1 MRRVGMDEVELVEHD
16 DASGRPDEP
25 APPRRSRRW
34 LLVPALAAVAL
45 VAVQG
50 VVQVRERAAF
60 AALARVPGVVRPVDQ
75 HVAIRWQPAAGA
87 ESVLW
92 SGLTGGGALVGLQ
105 RESDGSQALV
115 AVDEV
120 TGEQVWSTPLADAHE
135 VARDDDQGFSSIGG
149 CVGDPGDEGRAVC
162 LVSDAVMAYREDE
175 NVLVPSDL
183 SRMVVV
189 DLADGSVLA
198 DRPAPGATAF
208 AALPDGAVAV
218 GTPGADGALVVT
230 ATDLLTGRQRWQS
243 AVPSTTAEA
252 DEGGFVDRSTAI
264 YPTADGLAVVTAGR
278 RITLLDSAGSQTRA
292 TVDATNGFEADQRR
306 GTVTAFAQ
314 DDRGRETTTVMGDGP
329 SLVLDGRVASV
340 SADDGSLPGLV
351 LAADSRIR
359 AYDRSTGRERWS
371 VGHGL
376 SGSAVVA
383 RGRVYLSTPDGVVAV
398 DGRTGDELW
407 RAPVRAGRTMGDLVT
422 DGRHLLSGQMR
433 PDEPGDVTALNDWP
447 GVGELVAYR
456 FGDGGEV
463 WRVDLPGTLLGIGSV
478 GHSLLGW
485 GSTAAILG

>member
-1 MRRVGMDEVELVEHD
+1 V
-16 DASGRPDEP
+16 
-25 APPRRSRRW
+25 
-34 LLVPALAAVAL
+34 VAL
-45 VAVQG
+45 VGVQG
-50 VVQVRERAAF
+50 VVQVRERAAV

-75 HVAIRWQPAAGA
+75 HLEIRWRPAAGA

-92 SGLTGGGALVGLQ
+92 SGITSGGALVGLQ
-105 RESDGSQALV
+105 RGSDGSQALI
-115 AVDEV
+115 AVDEA
-120 TGEQVWSTPLADAHE
+120 TGEQVWSTPLADPHE
-135 VARDDDQGFSSIGG
+135 VARDDDQGFSPIGG
-149 CVGDPGDEGRAVC
+149 CVGDPGDAGRAVC

-183 SRMVVV
+183 SRLVVV
-189 DLADGSVLA
+189 DLADGSVVA
-198 DRPAPGATAF
+198 DRQAPGATAF
-208 AALPDGAVAV
+208 AALPGGVVAV

-230 ATDLLTGRQRWQS
+230 ATDPLTGRGTWQTV
-243 AVPSTTAEA
+243 VPSDTAGP
-252 DEGGFVDRSTAI
+252 DEGGFVDRSTALFQ
-264 YPTADGLAVVTAGR
+264 TTDGFAVVTAGR
-278 RITLLDSAGSQTRA
+278 RITPFDGEGRPLGTG
-292 TVDATNGFEADQRR
+292 VDARNGFEADPRL
-306 GTVTAFAQ
+306 GTVTAFTQ
-314 DDRGRETTTVMGDGP
+314 DDGGRETTTIMGDGP
-329 SLVLDGRVASV
+329 DVVLDGRQAQV

-407 RAPVRAGRTMGDLVT
+407 RASVLKGRTMGDLVT

-478 GHSLLGW
+478 GHALLGW
-485 GSTAAILG
+485 GSTSAVLG